1 MEFLFLGLAIG
12 AIVAYFLYGRFARR
26 GSKAN
31 THSQSMVLMERIRS
45 VCKFITVEG
54 DFAEIYHYES
64 LKDKWIQK
72 LLGTKKALVLID
84 AKAHIGFDLT
94 KIKMEA
100 NVETKTIRLYDFPSP
115 ELLSVETDFKFYD
128 KKEGWA
134 NPLTSTDLTEINKE
148 AKQHIIDKI
157 PNSGLYKTAS
167 QQALDTI
174 ILIQKLVETI
184 GWQLNYDAL
193 KIGENEEPKK
203 LNS

>member
-12 AIVAYFLYGRFARR
+12 AVIAYFLYGRFARR

-31 THSQSMVLMERIRS
+31 AHSQSMVLMERIRS

-64 LKDKWIQK
+64 LKDKWIKK
-72 LLGTKKALVLID
+72 LLGTKKALILID

-94 KIKMEA
+94 KVKMEA
-100 NVETKTIRLYDFPSP
+100 NVETKTIKLYDFPQP
-115 ELLSVETDFKFYD
+115 ELLSIETDFKFYD

-134 NPLTSTDLTEINKE
+134 NPLTSTDLTDINKE
-148 AKQHIIDKI
+148 AKQHIVDKI

-184 GWQLNYDAL
+184 GWQLDYDAL
-193 KIGENEEPKK
+193 KIGEAEEPKK
-203 LNS
+203 LNL

>member
-1 MEFLFLGLAIG
+1 MEFLFLGLALG
-12 AIVAYFLYGRFARR
+12 AIIAYFLYARFARR
-26 GSKAN
+26 GSKAKV
-31 THSQSMVLMERIRS
+31 HSQSMVLMERIRS

-54 DFAEIYHYES
+54 DFAEIYHYEN

-100 NVETKTIRLYDFPSP
+100 NE
-115 ELLSVETDFKFYD
+115 E
-128 KKEGWA
+128 
-134 NPLTSTDLTEINKE
+134 
-148 AKQHIIDKI
+148 KQHIVDKI
-157 PNSGLYKTAS
+157 PNSGLYKQAS

-193 KIGENEEPKK
+193 KITSQEEPPK